1 MEEEY
6 MESTGT
12 DQAES
17 EEVDSYVDNETD
29 TDSGTTDT
37 DYTQSDTDGGQSAP
51 ASETL
56 TENGENTETEENGE
70 SSEAG
75 EETDNGYSEEIN
87 ALWEA
92 LNLEHEASMQNATST
107 TESLNLIL
115 SEIQQERTLADY
127 RYQQEVELSERYEEY
142 YQHFYSGIVVI
153 GFITALLFG
162 YLVGHGF
169 WTRMK
174 VG

>member
-6 MESTGT
+6 MENTDT

-17 EEVDSYVDNETD
+17 EDTESYVDNETA
-29 TDSGTTDT
+29 TDSGTSDA
-37 DYTQSDTDGGQSAP
+37 DHTQSDTDGDQS
-51 ASETL
+51 SEAATV
-56 TENGENTETEENGE
+56 TESGETTETDESGENTE
-70 SSEAG
+70 AG
-75 EETDNGYSEEIN
+75 EGSDNGYSDEIN

-92 LNLEHEASMQNATST
+92 LNLEHETSMQNATST

-127 RYQQEVELSERYEEY
+127 RYQQETELAERYEEY
-142 YQHFYSGIVVI
+142 YQHFYSGITVI

-169 WTRMK
+169 WSRMK

>member
-6 MESTGT
+6 MENTDT

-17 EEVDSYVDNETD
+17 EDTENYVDNETA
-29 TDSGTTDT
+29 TDSGTSDANH
-37 DYTQSDTDGGQSAP
+37 TQSDTDGDQS
-51 ASETL
+51 SEAA
-56 TENGENTETEENGE
+56 TETDESGENT
-70 SSEAG
+70 EAG
-75 EETDNGYSEEIN
+75 EETDNGYSEEIS

-92 LNLEHEASMQNATST
+92 LNLEHETSMQNATST

-127 RYQQEVELSERYEEY
+127 RYQQETELAERYEEY
-142 YQHFYSGIVVI
+142 YQHFYSGITVI

-169 WTRMK
+169 WSRMK

>member
-6 MESTGT
+6 MENTDT

-17 EEVDSYVDNETD
+17 EDTENYVDNETA
-29 TDSGTTDT
+29 TDSGTSDA
-37 DYTQSDTDGGQSAP
+37 DHSQSDTDGDQS
-51 ASETL
+51 SEAA
-56 TENGENTETEENGE
+56 TETDESGENT
-70 SSEAG
+70 EAG
-75 EETDNGYSEEIN
+75 EETDNGYSEEIS

-92 LNLEHEASMQNATST
+92 LNLEHETSMQNATST

-127 RYQQEVELSERYEEY
+127 RYQQETELAERYEEY
-142 YQHFYSGIVVI
+142 YQHFYSGITVI

-169 WTRMK
+169 WSRMK

>member
-6 MESTGT
+6 MESTDT
-12 DQAES
+12 EQSES
-17 EEVDSYVDNETD
+17 EDTESYVDNETAA
-29 TDSGTTDT
+29 DSGTSDA
-37 DYTQSDTDGGQSAP
+37 DHTQSDTDGGQS
-51 ASETL
+51 SETATV
-56 TENGENTETEENGE
+56 TENGETAETDESGENA
-70 SSEAG
+70 EAG

-92 LNLEHEASMQNATST
+92 LNLEHETSVQNATST
-107 TESLNLIL
+107 TESLELIL
-115 SEIQQERTLADY
+115 AEIQQERVLADY
-127 RYQQEVELSERYEEY
+127 RYQQETELAERYEEY
-142 YQHFYSGIVVI
+142 YQHFYSGITVI

-169 WTRMK
+169 WSRMK